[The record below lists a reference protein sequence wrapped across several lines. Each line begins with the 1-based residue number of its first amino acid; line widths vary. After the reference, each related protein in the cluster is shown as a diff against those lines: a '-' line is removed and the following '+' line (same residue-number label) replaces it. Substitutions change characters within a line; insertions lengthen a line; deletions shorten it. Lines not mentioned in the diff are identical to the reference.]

1 MRSKV
6 SVLVLLFV
14 LAALPGHAYRMAIWV
29 PPWDANALTTIQRQA
44 GNLDESN
51 PVWYTLSATGVITKN
66 WNAENPTLRAALTGT
81 RLLPTIQNY
90 VNGSFDGALLGR
102 LVATG
107 AAREAHAEAIR
118 SLVVTNAFDGIDLD
132 YESISAANKD
142 NYSLF
147 VTLLAEKL
155 HAAGKQLSITVPAKD
170 RDSATWNGPGGTD
183 YAAIGRVADSVKVMA
198 YDYHWDG
205 SDPGAL
211 TPLAWLD
218 AVVTYAKG
226 KMTPSKVLIGLPW
239 YGYDWQGTDAKTM
252 SYAGALAIAQ
262 SKGITPVRDANGE
275 MTFAYDGRTVF
286 YQDAQSFQL
295 KADAILKK
303 HPTIGGFTAWAVG
316 TEDPETWAR
325 VSALRSNPSTNP
337 ATPVVADFALNGPST
352 VSVNAGATAVAAVGI
367 VPVNGFG
374 EAVNVTVAPLD
385 GFASYSL
392 SASTIRYPEK
402 ATLTVATPLTMVTGN
417 YRYKMTFTSGTLV
430 HEQIVTLAVTSAGAD
445 FSIASATGVSAVVG
459 QTLATSVGVTPI
471 LGFSGSVTATAR
483 GLDGFVGTLAFST
496 STVAAGANTNFL
508 ITPSASL
515 RPAIYRVVVRF
526 ESGSLVHEKTIRV
539 TVVSS
544 ARRRAA

>member
-6 SVLVLLFV
+6 SVFVLLFA

-29 PPWDANALTTIQRQA
+29 PPWDANAQTTMQRQA
-44 GNLDESN
+44 GNVDESN
-51 PVWYTLSATGVITKN
+51 PVWYTLSATGTITKN

-81 RLLPTIQNY
+81 RMLPTIQNF
-90 VNGSFDGALLGR
+90 VSGSFDGALVGR

-107 AAREAHAEAIR
+107 AAREAHAAAIHN
-118 SLVVTNAFDGIDLD
+118 LVVTNAFDGIDLD

-147 VTLLAEKL
+147 VALLADKL
-155 HAAGKQLSITVPAKD
+155 HASGKQLSITVPAKD

-183 YAAIGRVADSVKVMA
+183 YAAIGRAADSVKIMA

-205 SDPGAL
+205 SDAGAL
-211 TPLAWLD
+211 TPLTWVD
-218 AVVTYAKG
+218 GVITYAKS
-226 KMTPSKVLIGLPW
+226 KMAPSKVLIGLPW
-239 YGYDWQGTDAKTM
+239 YGYDWQGTDAKTA
-252 SYAGALAIAQ
+252 SYASAMAIAQ
-262 SKGITPVRDANGE
+262 SKGITPARDANGE
-275 MTFAYDGRTVF
+275 LTFSYDGRTVYF
-286 YQDAQSFQL
+286 QDAQSFQV
-295 KADAILKK
+295 KADAIVKK

-316 TEDPETWAR
+316 TEDPETWSR
-325 VSALRSNPSTNP
+325 VSALRNNPTSTP
-337 ATPVVADFALNGPST
+337 ATPAVADFSLNGPST
-352 VSVNAGATAVAAVGI
+352 VSVNAGSTAVAAVGI

-374 EAVNVTVAPLD
+374 EAVSVTVAPLD
-385 GFASYSL
+385 GFASYAL

-402 ATLTVATPLTMVTGN
+402 ATLTVATPLTMVTGS

-430 HEQIVTLAVTSAGAD
+430 REQIVTFAVTAAGAD
-445 FSIASATGVSAVVG
+445 FAISSPTGVSAVVG
-459 QTLATSVGVTPI
+459 QTLTTPVGVSPI
-471 LGFSGSVTATAR
+471 LGFTGSVTATAR

-496 STVAAGANTNFL
+496 ATIAAGANANFF
-508 ITPSASL
+508 ITPSATL